1 MAEAS
6 GGERRLPQN
15 VEAERCVLGA
25 LLLDAMAA
33 MGALQI
39 LTPRDFYSTRHQKIF
54 EAIQDRYDELSA
66 VDVILVHE
74 ALQKRG
80 LADEL
85 GAMDYL
91 EELVRVVPTVANAE
105 FHARIVREKSI
116 LRSLIAACTEI
127 VQSAYESEEDA
138 QGQLDRAEQRVFE
151 IAQSGTGSD
160 FVEIHE
166 IIDSHFENIDQRR
179 AEGLMTGFT
188 DLDNLTTGLHPAE
201 YVIVAGRPSMGKTSF
216 AMNVVEAVAAQG
228 KAVAIFSLEVSR
240 DQLVQNLLCSFSRVD
255 AQRLR
260 KYALSTSDWRDL
272 TEGANQ
278 LRQFKIFIDDTPSL
292 SPLALKAKARRMHA
306 RHKLDLVVIDYLQ
319 LMETPGSENRQQE
332 VSGISR
338 SLKAL
343 SRELNVPLIA
353 ISQLSRG
360 VESREQHKPR
370 LSDLRESGAIEQDA
384 DLVLLL
390 YREEY
395 YEPDKEEARGK
406 AEVIVAKQRNGPT
419 GSVELAFLNQ
429 FMKFE
434 NLARREEVF

>member
-1 MAEAS
+1 MAEPS

-15 VEAERCVLGA
+15 LDAERCVLGA
-25 LLLDAMAA
+25 LLLDCTAA
-33 MGALQI
+33 VGALQI
-39 LTPRDFYSTRHQKIF
+39 LTTRDFYSTRHQKIF
-54 EAIQDRYDELSA
+54 QAIEERYNQLSA

-74 ALQKRG
+74 VLSKRG
-80 LADEL
+80 IADEL
-85 GAMDYL
+85 GGMDYL
-91 EELVRVVPTVANAE
+91 EELVRVVPTVANVE
-105 FHARIVREKSI
+105 YHARIVREKSI
-116 LRSLIAACTEI
+116 LRGLISTCTEI
-127 VQSAYESEEDA
+127 VQSAYESEEDP

-151 IAQSGTGSD
+151 IAQSGTGRD
-160 FVEIHE
+160 FIEIHE
-166 IIDSHFENIDQRR
+166 IIDAHFENIDQRR
-179 AEGLMTGFT
+179 AEGLMTGFS

-216 AMNVVEAVAAQG
+216 AMNVVETVAARG

-260 KYALSTSDWRDL
+260 KYALSNTDWRDL
-272 TEGANQ
+272 TDGANQ

-306 RHKLDLVVIDYLQ
+306 RQPLDLVVIDYLQ

-419 GSVELAFLNQ
+419 GSVELAFLSQ

>member
-1 MAEAS
+1 
-6 GGERRLPQN
+6 
-15 VEAERCVLGA
+15 
-25 LLLDAMAA
+25 
-33 MGALQI
+33 
-39 LTPRDFYSTRHQKIF
+39 
-54 EAIQDRYDELSA
+54 
-66 VDVILVHE
+66 
-74 ALQKRG
+74 
-80 LADEL
+80 
-85 GAMDYL
+85 
-91 EELVRVVPTVANAE
+91 
-105 FHARIVREKSI
+105 
-116 LRSLIAACTEI
+116 
-127 VQSAYESEEDA
+127 
-138 QGQLDRAEQRVFE
+138 
-151 IAQSGTGSD
+151 
-160 FVEIHE
+160 
-166 IIDSHFENIDQRR
+166 
-179 AEGLMTGFT
+179 
-188 DLDNLTTGLHPAE
+188 
-201 YVIVAGRPSMGKTSF
+201 
-216 AMNVVEAVAAQG
+216 VAARG

-260 KYALSTSDWRDL
+260 KYALSNTDWRDL
-272 TEGANQ
+272 TDGANQ

-306 RHKLDLVVIDYLQ
+306 RQPLDLVVIDYLQ

-419 GSVELAFLNQ
+419 GSVELAFLSQ